1 MKTILTLFLTC
12 LLLSNIYAQKPVAD
26 FEFEAKTFGCNGVTL
41 KAINKSINTDSCFWD
56 LYSSKSY
63 SYNSKDIILLG
74 NYSVDDKKFPLA
86 ISLIAKRNGIS
97 DTITKYYNFED
108 AAIRFDYLKIDT
120 SSNDSVT
127 VSFTGILPKF
137 NGLPANCRWD
147 FGDSTT
153 SNDLTPIH
161 KYHKSGTRLV
171 TISLKN
177 EAEGCSFV
185 FQKYIHL
192 KKDSTHPHIPFP
204 TKNAMWTEMYYNPWP
219 DESAKFHCF
228 ALKNSDTIINGN
240 LYHKLYHSEDTIFT
254 EDKLCGG
261 IREES
266 GVVYYYSINT
276 LPYNLME
283 MQNNTE
289 VKLFNS
295 NFELGDTLKLQD
307 KYLVDFDM
315 VIEDTYDLSLN
326 SSVRKCYQLSFSF
339 YTWIE
344 GIGTKMGLLFGFG
357 LIPNN
362 GLWNDLICFKQNDT
376 IVYHNNQYASCY
388 YTNTIIKDTKV
399 QNQIIIKPNP
409 VADNAEITFAPVYK
423 KLEIIS
429 PLGQVVKNLNITGA
443 TSVRLNNNEI
453 PPGIYIVLL
462 SDKQG
467 NKTTTKLVIE

>member
-1 MKTILTLFLTC
+1 MKTILTFFLIC

-26 FEFEAKTFGCNGVTL
+26 FEFEAKNYYCTTISLRV
-41 KAINKSINTDSCFWD
+41 INKSTNADSCFWD
-56 LYSSKSY
+56 FTNQGNFDYYKNNTINLGNFGIDQNFVVTLIAVKNGMADTIKKSY
-63 SYNSKDIILLG
+63 
-74 NYSVDDKKFPLA
+74 
-86 ISLIAKRNGIS
+86 
-97 DTITKYYNFED
+97 
-108 AAIRFDYLKIDT
+108 YLKQMSVNFKYDILDDT
-120 SSNDSVT
+120 LVSDSVKFQFISN
-127 VSFTGILPKF
+127 VVERDGITLTY
-137 NGLPANCRWD
+137 NWN
-147 FGDSTT
+147 FGDTT
-153 SNDLTPIH
+153 YSREINPIH
-161 KYHKSGTRLV
+161 SFLKKGTRLV
-171 TISLKN
+171 RLTVADSI
-177 EAEGCSFV
+177 GCEYTFE
-185 FQKYIHL
+185 KYVHL

-261 IREES
+261 IREEN
-266 GVVYYYSINT
+266 GVIYYYSINT

-295 NFELGDTLKLQD
+295 NFELGDTLRLQD

-315 VIEDTYDLSLN
+315 VIKDTYDLSLN
-326 SSVRKCYQLSFSF
+326 NSVRRCYQLSFSF

-344 GIGTKMGLLFGFG
+344 GIGTTMGLLFGFG
-357 LIPNN
+357 LIPSD
-362 GLWNDLICFKQNDT
+362 GVWNDLICFKQNDT

-388 YTNTIIKDTKV
+388 YTNTLIKGTKV
-399 QNQIIIKPNP
+399 QNQVIIKPNP
-409 VADNAEITFAPVYK
+409 VVDNAEITFAPDYK

-429 PLGQVVKNLNITGA
+429 PLGQVVKNINVTGA

-453 PPGIYIVLL
+453 PPGIYMVLL
-462 SDKQG
+462 IDKQG
-467 NKTTTKLVIE
+467 NKTTAKLVIE